1 MCFPFSS
8 EFCAAV
14 SVPHRARSS
23 VCQRLKL
30 HRESRGSARET
41 DCKREREREKGGIKD
56 DRVDKHKRVFEMRES
71 ESERNLLKAAENQ
84 QRHRGNEG
92 WREGVGGYK

>member
-1 MCFPFSS
+1 
-8 EFCAAV
+8 
-14 SVPHRARSS
+14 
-23 VCQRLKL
+23 
-30 HRESRGSARET
+30 
-41 DCKREREREKGGIKD
+41 
-56 DRVDKHKRVFEMRES
+56 MRES